1 MGAITLT
8 AFLGAH
14 ALVWTLGGAL
24 ALFCHKNENKFAE

>member
-14 ALVWTLGGAL
+14 GLIWVLGGAL
-24 ALFCHKNENKFAE
+24 AFFCKKNENKFAE